1 MSRVFCQSSNFGCLS
16 IEATGFPNIP
26 QGKFSLRINNSSVKK
41 LIYGLYGATRTTFP
55 FTMIYFFFY
64 RQINFF
70 ASKPSP
76 TEAILDLW
84 EARTLIEEA
93 PVTELT
99 NILRAMGRQDA
110 AVILER
116 ELGNAWV

>member
-16 IEATGFPNIP
+16 IEATGFSNIP

-41 LIYGLYGATRTTFP
+41 LIYGATRTTFP
-55 FTMIYFFFY
+55 VTMINFFFY